1 MRPDAFST
9 HHPAVT
15 LTFFVGVIVLC
26 VLVQQPV
33 VQAVGLMGAVLY
45 YLCLRGRNAWR
56 LLVAMALALVML
68 AAINPL
74 FNTLGDT
81 VLFTCLGT
89 RPYTLEALAYGASTA
104 TMFVSVMLWFACY
117 AQVMSTDKFTYL
129 FGRRA
134 PALTLV
140 LTMTLRLVPSYAR
153 KARQISTARRC
164 AGLSMTQGS
173 VRERVRDGASLLSAL
188 TSWALE
194 GAVTTADSMRS
205 RGYGTKGGG
214 DFSTPALRASARND
228 RGWALR
234 SSARNDRGWALRSA
248 WHDRSGRAGASA
260 VISSGA
266 NEVSGVEKSRL
277 LSQTS
282 KRFNDSGRYLQ
293 CRFRMR
299 DALLLVFM
307 LVCITVTCTALASGA
322 LAIGY
327 VPAIDIPTLS
337 PLGIGALVACTVLV
351 LVPSVIDAREA
362 IAWRSSLSSI

>member
-164 AGLSMTQGS
+164 VGLSMTQGS
-173 VRERVRDGASLLSAL
+173 VRERARDGASLLSAL

-234 SSARNDRGWALRSA
+234 ASAR
-248 WHDRSGRAGASA
+248 
-260 VISSGA
+260 
-266 NEVSGVEKSRL
+266 
-277 LSQTS
+277 
-282 KRFNDSGRYLQ
+282 NDSGRYLQ

-299 DALLLVFM
+299 DALLLVLM
-307 LVCITVTCTALASGA
+307 LVCILVTCAALASGA
-322 LAIGY
+322 LAVSY
-327 VPAIDIPTLS
+327 VPAIDIPALP

-351 LVPSVIDAREA
+351 FVPSVIDAREA

>member
-1 MRPDAFST
+1 MRSDSFST
-9 HHPAVT
+9 HHPAMT
-15 LTFFVGVIVLC
+15 LTFFVSVIVLC
-26 VLVQQPV
+26 VLVQQPI

-45 YLCLRGRNAWR
+45 YLCLRRRDAWR
-56 LLVAMALALVML
+56 LLVAMMLALVVL

-81 VLFTCLGT
+81 VLFTYLGT

-104 TMFVSVMLWFACY
+104 VMFVSVMLWFACY

-140 LTMTLRLVPSYAR
+140 LTMTLRLVPSYVR

-173 VRERVRDGASLLSAL
+173 MRERARDGASLLSAL

-205 RGYGTKGGG
+205 RGYGSRAKPVIGEISRLRSLSLEMTGGG
-214 DFSTPALRASARND
+214 VSATPLEMTEKD
-228 RGWALR
+228 R
-234 SSARNDRGWALRSA
+234 
-248 WHDRSGRAGASA
+248 
-260 VISSGA
+260 
-266 NEVSGVEKSRL
+266 
-277 LSQTS
+277 
-282 KRFNDSGRYLQ
+282 KRPGRYLQ
-293 CRFRMR
+293 CRFRVS
-299 DALLLVFM
+299 DALLLG
-307 LVCITVTCTALASGA
+307 LVLTCVIVTCIALASGD
-322 LAIGY
+322 LAVSY

-337 PLGIGALVACTVLV
+337 PLGIGALMACTVLV
-351 LVPSVIDAREA
+351 LVPSAIDAKEA

>member
-33 VQAVGLMGAVLY
+33 VQAVGLMGAMLY
-45 YLCLRGRNAWR
+45 YLCLRGRDAGR
-56 LLVAMALALVML
+56 LLAAMALALIAL
-68 AAINPL
+68 TAINPL

-81 VLFTCLGT
+81 VLFTYLGA

-194 GAVTTADSMRS
+194 SAVTTADSMRS

-228 RGWALR
+228 RGGCFA
-234 SSARNDRGWALRSA
+234 
-248 WHDRSGRAGASA
+248 
-260 VISSGA
+260 
-266 NEVSGVEKSRL
+266 
-277 LSQTS
+277 
-282 KRFNDSGRYLQ
+282 
-293 CRFRMR
+293 
-299 DALLLVFM
+299 
-307 LVCITVTCTALASGA
+307 
-322 LAIGY
+322 
-327 VPAIDIPTLS
+327 P
-337 PLGIGALVACTVLV
+337 PLEMTTWNAALVELG
-351 LVPSVIDAREA
+351 
-362 IAWRSSLSSI
+362 

>member
-15 LTFFVGVIVLC
+15 LTFFVDVIVLC

-45 YLCLRGRNAWR
+45 YLCLRGRDAWR

-81 VLFTCLGT
+81 VLFTYLRT

-104 TMFVSVMLWFACY
+104 TMFVSVMLWFVCY

-194 GAVTTADSMRS
+194 GAVTMADSMRS
-205 RGYGTKGGG
+205 RGYGSQASGDDGEISRLRSLSLASLEMTEGGG
-214 DFSTPALRASARND
+214 VSVAPRLRCHSD
-228 RGWALR
+228 R
-234 SSARNDRGWALRSA
+234 
-248 WHDRSGRAGASA
+248 
-260 VISSGA
+260 
-266 NEVSGVEKSRL
+266 KSCK
-277 LSQTS
+277 QP
-282 KRFNDSGRYLQ
+282 GRYLQ

-299 DALLLVFM
+299 DALLLVLM
-307 LVCITVTCTALASGA
+307 LVCILVTCAALASGA
-322 LAIGY
+322 LAVSY
-327 VPAIDIPTLS
+327 VPAIDIPALP

-351 LVPSVIDAREA
+351 LVPSVIDAKEA

>member
-15 LTFFVGVIVLC
+15 LTFFVGVTVLC

-45 YLCLRGRNAWR
+45 YLCLRGRDAWR

-81 VLFTCLGT
+81 VLFTYLGT
-89 RPYTLEALAYGASTA
+89 RPYALEALAYGTSTA

-129 FGRRA
+129 FGHRA

-140 LTMTLRLVPSYAR
+140 LTMTLRLVPSYVR
-153 KARQISTARRC
+153 KARQISTARRG

-173 VRERVRDGASLLSAL
+173 VRERARDGASLLSAL

-234 SSARNDRGWALRSA
+234 ASARNDRGWALRSA
-248 WHDRSGRAGASA
+248 WYDGGQALSSA
-260 VISSGA
+260 WH
-266 NEVSGVEKSRL
+266 
-277 LSQTS
+277 
-282 KRFNDSGRYLQ
+282 DSGRYLQ

-299 DALLLVFM
+299 DALLLVLM
-307 LVCITVTCTALASGA
+307 LACILVICAALASGA
-322 LAIGY
+322 LAVSY
-327 VPAIDIPTLS
+327 VPAIDIPALP

-351 LVPSVIDAREA
+351 FVPSVIDAKEA

>member
-33 VQAVGLMGAVLY
+33 VQAVGLMGAMLY
-45 YLCLRGRNAWR
+45 YLCLRGRDAGR
-56 LLVAMALALVML
+56 LLAAMALALIAL
-68 AAINPL
+68 TAINPL

-81 VLFTCLGT
+81 VLFTYLGA

-140 LTMTLRLVPSYAR
+140 LTMTLRLVPSYGR

-164 AGLSMTQGS
+164 VGLSMTQGS
-173 VRERVRDGASLLSAL
+173 VRERARDGASLLSAL

-205 RGYGTKGGG
+205 RGYGAQSKPVVGEI
-214 DFSTPALRASARND
+214 SR
-228 RGWALR
+228 LR
-234 SSARNDRGWALRSA
+234 SLSLAPLEMTEGGPVTPLEMTEKDR
-248 WHDRSGRAGASA
+248 
-260 VISSGA
+260 
-266 NEVSGVEKSRL
+266 K
-277 LSQTS
+277 QP
-282 KRFNDSGRYLQ
+282 GRYLQ

-299 DALLLVFM
+299 DALLLVLM
-307 LVCITVTCTALASGA
+307 LACVIVTCIALASGA
-322 LAIGY
+322 LAVSY
-327 VPAIDIPTLS
+327 VPAIDIPALS

-351 LVPSVIDAREA
+351 LAPSAIDAKEA
-362 IAWRSSLSSI
+362 IGWRSSLSSI

>member
-26 VLVQQPV
+26 VLVQQPIV
-33 VQAVGLMGAVLY
+33 HAVGLIGAVLY
-45 YLCLRGRNAWR
+45 YLCLRGRHAWR

-81 VLFTCLGT
+81 VLFTYLGT

-104 TMFVSVMLWFACY
+104 TMFVSVMLWFVCY

-173 VRERVRDGASLLSAL
+173 VRERARDGASLLSAL

-234 SSARNDRGWALRSA
+234 SAWYDGGQALSST
-248 WHDRSGRAGASA
+248 WH
-260 VISSGA
+260 
-266 NEVSGVEKSRL
+266 
-277 LSQTS
+277 
-282 KRFNDSGRYLQ
+282 DSGRYLQ

-299 DALLLVFM
+299 DALLLVLM
-307 LVCITVTCTALASGA
+307 LACILVACAALASGA
-322 LAIGY
+322 LAISY
-327 VPAIDIPTLS
+327 VPAIDIPALP

-351 LVPSVIDAREA
+351 FVPSVIDAREA

>member
-1 MRPDAFST
+1 MRSDSFST
-9 HHPAVT
+9 HHPAMT
-15 LTFFVGVIVLC
+15 LTFFVSVIVLC
-26 VLVQQPV
+26 VLVQQPI

-45 YLCLRGRNAWR
+45 YLCLRRRDAWR
-56 LLVAMALALVML
+56 LLVAMMLALVVL

-81 VLFTCLGT
+81 VLFTYLGT

-104 TMFVSVMLWFACY
+104 VMFVSVMLWFACY

-140 LTMTLRLVPSYAR
+140 LTMTLRLVPSYVR
-153 KARQISTARRC
+153 KARQISMARRC

-173 VRERVRDGASLLSAL
+173 MRERARDGASLLSAL

-205 RGYGTKGGG
+205 RGYG
-214 DFSTPALRASARND
+214 SRAKPVIGEISR
-228 RGWALR
+228 LR
-234 SSARNDRGWALRSA
+234 SLSLAPLEMTEGGVSATPLEMTEKDR
-248 WHDRSGRAGASA
+248 
-260 VISSGA
+260 
-266 NEVSGVEKSRL
+266 
-277 LSQTS
+277 
-282 KRFNDSGRYLQ
+282 KRPGRYLQ
-293 CRFRMR
+293 CRFRVS
-299 DALLLVFM
+299 DALLLG
-307 LVCITVTCTALASGA
+307 LVLACIIVTCIALASGD
-322 LAIGY
+322 LAVSY

-337 PLGIGALVACTVLV
+337 PLGIGALMACTVLV
-351 LVPSVIDAREA
+351 LVPSAIDAKEA

>member
-81 VLFTCLGT
+81 VLFTYLGT

-164 AGLSMTQGS
+164 VGLSMTQGS

-205 RGYGTKGGG
+205 RGYGTKSGG

-228 RGWALR
+228 K
-234 SSARNDRGWALRSA
+234 GWALRSA
-248 WHDRSGRAGASA
+248 WH
-260 VISSGA
+260 
-266 NEVSGVEKSRL
+266 
-277 LSQTS
+277 
-282 KRFNDSGRYLQ
+282 DSGRYLQ

-299 DALLLVFM
+299 DALLLVLM
-307 LVCITVTCTALASGA
+307 LVCILVTCAALASGA
-322 LAIGY
+322 LAVSY
-327 VPAIDIPTLS
+327 VPAIDIPALP

-351 LVPSVIDAREA
+351 LVPSVIDAKEA

>member
-33 VQAVGLMGAVLY
+33 VQAAGLMGAVLY
-45 YLCLRGRNAWR
+45 YLCLRGRDAWR
-56 LLVAMALALVML
+56 LLAAMALALVVL

-81 VLFTCLGT
+81 ALFTYLGA

-104 TMFVSVMLWFACY
+104 TMFVSVMLWFVCY

-140 LTMTLRLVPSYAR
+140 LTMTLRLVPSYVR

-164 AGLSMTQGS
+164 VGLSMTQGS
-173 VRERVRDGASLLSAL
+173 VRERARDGASLLSAL

-205 RGYGTKGGG
+205 RGYGAQSKPVVGEI
-214 DFSTPALRASARND
+214 SR
-228 RGWALR
+228 LR
-234 SSARNDRGWALRSA
+234 SLSLAPLEMTEKDR
-248 WHDRSGRAGASA
+248 
-260 VISSGA
+260 
-266 NEVSGVEKSRL
+266 K
-277 LSQTS
+277 QP
-282 KRFNDSGRYLQ
+282 GRYLQ

-299 DALLLVFM
+299 DALLLGLM
-307 LVCITVTCTALASGA
+307 LACVIVTCIALASGA
-322 LAIGY
+322 LAVSY
-327 VPAIDIPTLS
+327 VPAIDIPALS

-351 LVPSVIDAREA
+351 LAPSAIDAKEA

>member
-1 MRPDAFST
+1 MRSDSFST
-9 HHPAVT
+9 HHPAMT
-15 LTFFVGVIVLC
+15 LTFFVSVIVLC
-26 VLVQQPV
+26 VLVQQPI

-45 YLCLRGRNAWR
+45 YLCLRRRDAWR
-56 LLVAMALALVML
+56 LLVAMMLALVVL

-104 TMFVSVMLWFACY
+104 VMFVSVMLWFACY

-140 LTMTLRLVPSYAR
+140 LTMTLRLVPSYVR
-153 KARQISTARRC
+153 KARQISMARRC

-173 VRERVRDGASLLSAL
+173 MRERARDGASLLSAL

-205 RGYGTKGGG
+205 RGYG
-214 DFSTPALRASARND
+214 SRAKPVIGEISR
-228 RGWALR
+228 LR
-234 SSARNDRGWALRSA
+234 SLSLAPLEMTEGGVSATPLEMTEKDR
-248 WHDRSGRAGASA
+248 
-260 VISSGA
+260 
-266 NEVSGVEKSRL
+266 
-277 LSQTS
+277 
-282 KRFNDSGRYLQ
+282 KRPGRYLQ
-293 CRFRMR
+293 CRFRVS
-299 DALLLVFM
+299 DALLLG
-307 LVCITVTCTALASGA
+307 LVLACIIVTCIALASGD
-322 LAIGY
+322 LAVSY

-337 PLGIGALVACTVLV
+337 PLGIGALMACTVLV
-351 LVPSVIDAREA
+351 LVPSAIDAKEA

>member
-45 YLCLRGRNAWR
+45 YLCLRGRDAWR

-74 FNTLGDT
+74 FNTLGGT
-81 VLFTCLGT
+81 VLFTYLGT

-214 DFSTPALRASARND
+214 DFSTPALR
-228 RGWALR
+228 
-234 SSARNDRGWALRSA
+234 SA
-248 WHDRSGRAGASA
+248 WH
-260 VISSGA
+260 
-266 NEVSGVEKSRL
+266 
-277 LSQTS
+277 
-282 KRFNDSGRYLQ
+282 DSGRYLQ

-299 DALLLVFM
+299 DALLLVLM
-307 LVCITVTCTALASGA
+307 LACILVTCAALANGA
-322 LAIGY
+322 LAVSY
-327 VPAIDIPTLS
+327 APAIDIPALP

>member
-45 YLCLRGRNAWR
+45 YLCLRGRDAWR

-81 VLFTCLGT
+81 VLFTYLGT
-89 RPYTLEALAYGASTA
+89 RPYTLEALAYGTSTA
-104 TMFVSVMLWFACY
+104 IMFVSVMLWFVCY

-234 SSARNDRGWALRSA
+234 ASAWYDGGQALRSA
-248 WHDRSGRAGASA
+248 WH
-260 VISSGA
+260 
-266 NEVSGVEKSRL
+266 
-277 LSQTS
+277 
-282 KRFNDSGRYLQ
+282 DSGRYLQ
-293 CRFRMR
+293 CRFRIR
-299 DALLLVFM
+299 DALLLVLM
-307 LVCITVTCTALASGA
+307 LVCILVTCVALASGA
-322 LAIGY
+322 LAVSY
-327 VPAIDIPTLS
+327 VPAIDIPTLP
-337 PLGIGALVACTVLV
+337 PLGIGALAACTVLV
-351 LVPSVIDAREA
+351 FVPSVIDAREA

>member
-1 MRPDAFST
+1 MRSDSFST
-9 HHPAVT
+9 HHPAMT
-15 LTFFVGVIVLC
+15 LTFFVSVIVLC
-26 VLVQQPV
+26 VLVQQPI

-45 YLCLRGRNAWR
+45 YLCLRRRDAWR
-56 LLVAMALALVML
+56 LLVAMMLALVVL

-81 VLFTCLGT
+81 VLFTYLGT

-104 TMFVSVMLWFACY
+104 VMFVSVMLWFACY

-140 LTMTLRLVPSYAR
+140 LTMTLRLVPSYVR

-173 VRERVRDGASLLSAL
+173 MRERARDGASLLSAL

-205 RGYGTKGGG
+205 RGYG
-214 DFSTPALRASARND
+214 SRAKPVIGEISR
-228 RGWALR
+228 LR
-234 SSARNDRGWALRSA
+234 SLSLAPLEMTEGGVSATPLEMTEKDR
-248 WHDRSGRAGASA
+248 
-260 VISSGA
+260 
-266 NEVSGVEKSRL
+266 
-277 LSQTS
+277 
-282 KRFNDSGRYLQ
+282 KRPGRYLQ
-293 CRFRMR
+293 CRFRVS
-299 DALLLVFM
+299 DALLLG
-307 LVCITVTCTALASGA
+307 LVLTCVIVTCIALASGD
-322 LAIGY
+322 LAVSY

-337 PLGIGALVACTVLV
+337 PLGIGALMACTVLV
-351 LVPSVIDAREA
+351 LVPSAIDAKEA

>member
-45 YLCLRGRNAWR
+45 YLCLRGRDAWR
-56 LLVAMALALVML
+56 LLVAMALALIVL

-81 VLFTCLGT
+81 VLFTYLGT

-140 LTMTLRLVPSYAR
+140 LTMTLRLVPSFAR

-228 RGWALR
+228 RGQ
-234 SSARNDRGWALRSA
+234 ALRSA
-248 WHDRSGRAGASA
+248 WH
-260 VISSGA
+260 
-266 NEVSGVEKSRL
+266 
-277 LSQTS
+277 
-282 KRFNDSGRYLQ
+282 DSGRYLQ

-299 DALLLVFM
+299 DALLLVLM
-307 LVCITVTCTALASGA
+307 LACILVTCAALASGA
-322 LAIGY
+322 LAVSY
-327 VPAIDIPTLS
+327 VPAIDIPALP

-351 LVPSVIDAREA
+351 FVPSVIDAREA

>member
-81 VLFTCLGT
+81 VLFTYLGT
-89 RPYTLEALAYGASTA
+89 RPYTLEALAYGTSTA

-228 RGWALR
+228 RGWAGA
-234 SSARNDRGWALRSA
+234 SARNDRG
-248 WHDRSGRAGASA
+248 RAGAS
-260 VISSGA
+260 
-266 NEVSGVEKSRL
+266 EWH
-277 LSQTS
+277 
-282 KRFNDSGRYLQ
+282 DSGRYLQ

-299 DALLLVFM
+299 DALLLVLM
-307 LVCITVTCTALASGA
+307 LVCILVTCAALASGA
-322 LAIGY
+322 LAVSY
-327 VPAIDIPTLS
+327 VPAIDIPALP
-337 PLGIGALVACTVLV
+337 PLGIGALAACTVLV
-351 LVPSVIDAREA
+351 FVPSVIDAKEA

>member
-33 VQAVGLMGAVLY
+33 VQAVGLMGAMLY
-45 YLCLRGRNAWR
+45 YLCLRGRDAGR
-56 LLVAMALALVML
+56 LLAAMALALVVL

-81 VLFTCLGT
+81 ALFTYLGA

-104 TMFVSVMLWFACY
+104 TMFVSVMLWFVCY

-140 LTMTLRLVPSYAR
+140 LTMTLRLVPSYGR

-164 AGLSMTQGS
+164 VGLSMTQGS
-173 VRERVRDGASLLSAL
+173 VRERARDGASLLSAL

-205 RGYGTKGGG
+205 RGYGAQSKPVVGEI
-214 DFSTPALRASARND
+214 SR
-228 RGWALR
+228 LR
-234 SSARNDRGWALRSA
+234 SLSLAPL
-248 WHDRSGRAGASA
+248 
-260 VISSGA
+260 
-266 NEVSGVEKSRL
+266 EMTEKGCK
-277 LSQTS
+277 QP
-282 KRFNDSGRYLQ
+282 GRYLQ

-299 DALLLVFM
+299 DALLLGLM
-307 LVCITVTCTALASGA
+307 LACVIVTCIALASGA
-322 LAIGY
+322 LAVSY
-327 VPAIDIPTLS
+327 VPAIDIPALS

-351 LVPSVIDAREA
+351 LAPSAIDAKEA

>member
-1 MRPDAFST
+1 MRSDSFST
-9 HHPAVT
+9 HHPAMT
-15 LTFFVGVIVLC
+15 LTFFVSVIVLC
-26 VLVQQPV
+26 VLVQQPI

-45 YLCLRGRNAWR
+45 YLCLRRRDAWR
-56 LLVAMALALVML
+56 PLVAMMLALVVL

-81 VLFTCLGT
+81 VLFTYLGT

-104 TMFVSVMLWFACY
+104 VMFVSVMLWFACY

-140 LTMTLRLVPSYAR
+140 LTMTLRLVPSYVR
-153 KARQISTARRC
+153 KARQISMARRC

-173 VRERVRDGASLLSAL
+173 MRERARDGASLLSAL

-205 RGYGTKGGG
+205 RGYG
-214 DFSTPALRASARND
+214 SRAKPVIGEISR
-228 RGWALR
+228 LR
-234 SSARNDRGWALRSA
+234 SLSLAPLEMTEGGVSATPLEMAEKDRK
-248 WHDRSGRAGASA
+248 RA
-260 VISSGA
+260 
-266 NEVSGVEKSRL
+266 
-277 LSQTS
+277 
-282 KRFNDSGRYLQ
+282 GRYLQ
-293 CRFRMR
+293 CRFRVS
-299 DALLLVFM
+299 DALLLG
-307 LVCITVTCTALASGA
+307 LVLTCVIVTCIALANGD
-322 LAIGY
+322 LAVSY

-337 PLGIGALVACTVLV
+337 PLGIGALMACTVLV
-351 LVPSVIDAREA
+351 LVPSAINAKEA

>member
-45 YLCLRGRNAWR
+45 YLCLRGRDAWR

-81 VLFTCLGT
+81 VLFTYLGT

-234 SSARNDRGWALRSA
+234 SAWYDGGQALRSA
-248 WHDRSGRAGASA
+248 WH
-260 VISSGA
+260 
-266 NEVSGVEKSRL
+266 
-277 LSQTS
+277 
-282 KRFNDSGRYLQ
+282 DSGRYLQ

-299 DALLLVFM
+299 DALLLVLM
-307 LVCITVTCTALASGA
+307 LVCILVTCAALASGA
-322 LAIGY
+322 LAVSY
-327 VPAIDIPTLS
+327 VPAIDIPALP

-351 LVPSVIDAREA
+351 LVPSVIDAKEA

>member
-33 VQAVGLMGAVLY
+33 VQAVGLMGAMLY
-45 YLCLRGRNAWR
+45 YLCLRGRDAWR
-56 LLVAMALALVML
+56 LLVAMALALVVL

-81 VLFTCLGT
+81 ALFTYLGA

-140 LTMTLRLVPSYAR
+140 LTMTLRLVPSYVR

-164 AGLSMTQGS
+164 VGLSMTQGS
-173 VRERVRDGASLLSAL
+173 VRERARDGASLLSAL

-194 GAVTTADSMRS
+194 GAVTTADSFARL
-205 RGYGTKGGG
+205 RRAIQTCRWR
-214 DFSTPALRASARND
+214 DFSTSFAIARSARND
-228 RGWALR
+228 RGRA
-234 SSARNDRGWALRSA
+234 SRSA
-248 WHDRSGRAGASA
+248 
-260 VISSGA
+260 
-266 NEVSGVEKSRL
+266 
-277 LSQTS
+277 
-282 KRFNDSGRYLQ
+282 
-293 CRFRMR
+293 
-299 DALLLVFM
+299 
-307 LVCITVTCTALASGA
+307 
-322 LAIGY
+322 
-327 VPAIDIPTLS
+327 P
-337 PLGIGALVACTVLV
+337 
-351 LVPSVIDAREA
+351 
-362 IAWRSSLSSI
+362 SLSSRPEGP

>member
-26 VLVQQPV
+26 VLVQQPI

-81 VLFTCLGT
+81 VLFTYLGT

-164 AGLSMTQGS
+164 VGLSMTQGS
-173 VRERVRDGASLLSAL
+173 VRERARDGASLLSAL

-228 RGWALR
+228 G
-234 SSARNDRGWALRSA
+234 GQALRSA
-248 WHDRSGRAGASA
+248 WH
-260 VISSGA
+260 
-266 NEVSGVEKSRL
+266 
-277 LSQTS
+277 
-282 KRFNDSGRYLQ
+282 DSGRYLQ

-299 DALLLVFM
+299 DALLLVLM
-307 LVCITVTCTALASGA
+307 LVCILVTCAALASGA
-322 LAIGY
+322 LSASY
-327 VPAIDIPTLS
+327 VPAIDIPALP

-351 LVPSVIDAREA
+351 LVPSVIDAKEA

>member
-33 VQAVGLMGAVLY
+33 VQAVGLMGAMLY
-45 YLCLRGRNAWR
+45 YLCLRGRDAWR
-56 LLVAMALALVML
+56 LLVAMALALVVL

-81 VLFTCLGT
+81 ALFTYLGT

-129 FGRRA
+129 FGRRT

-140 LTMTLRLVPSYAR
+140 LTMTLRLVPSYVR

-164 AGLSMTQGS
+164 VGLSMTQGS
-173 VRERVRDGASLLSAL
+173 VRERTRDGASLLSAL

-205 RGYGTKGGG
+205 RGYGARTSG
-214 DFSTPALRASARND
+214 D
-228 RGWALR
+228 
-234 SSARNDRGWALRSA
+234 SS
-248 WHDRSGRAGASA
+248 
-260 VISSGA
+260 IP
-266 NEVSGVEKSRL
+266 
-277 LSQTS
+277 
-282 KRFNDSGRYLQ
+282 GRYLQ

-299 DALLLVFM
+299 DALLLVLM
-307 LVCITVTCTALASGA
+307 LACVIVTCIALAGGA
-322 LAIGY
+322 LAVSY
-327 VPAIDIPTLS
+327 VPAIDIPALS

-351 LVPSVIDAREA
+351 LAPSVIDAKEA
-362 IAWRSSLSSI
+362 IGWRSSLSSI

>member
-1 MRPDAFST
+1 MRPDVFST

-33 VQAVGLMGAVLY
+33 VQAVGLMGAMLY
-45 YLCLRGRNAWR
+45 YLCLRGRDAGR
-56 LLVAMALALVML
+56 LLAAMALALIAL
-68 AAINPL
+68 TAINPL

-81 VLFTCLGT
+81 VLFTYLGA

-129 FGRRA
+129 FGHRA

-140 LTMTLRLVPSYAR
+140 LTMTLRLVPSYVR

-173 VRERVRDGASLLSAL
+173 VRERARDGASLLSAL

-205 RGYGTKGGG
+205 RGYGAQSKPVVGEI
-214 DFSTPALRASARND
+214 SR
-228 RGWALR
+228 LR
-234 SSARNDRGWALRSA
+234 SLSLTPL
-248 WHDRSGRAGASA
+248 
-260 VISSGA
+260 
-266 NEVSGVEKSRL
+266 EMTEKGCK
-277 LSQTS
+277 QP
-282 KRFNDSGRYLQ
+282 GRYLQ

-299 DALLLVFM
+299 DALLLGLM
-307 LVCITVTCTALASGA
+307 LACVIVTCIALASGA
-322 LAIGY
+322 LAVSY
-327 VPAIDIPTLS
+327 VPAIDIPALS

-351 LVPSVIDAREA
+351 LVPSAIDAKEA

>member
-1 MRPDAFST
+1 M
-9 HHPAVT
+9 T
-15 LTFFVGVIVLC
+15 LTFFVSVIVLC
-26 VLVQQPV
+26 VLVQQPI

-45 YLCLRGRNAWR
+45 YLCLRRRDAWR
-56 LLVAMALALVML
+56 LLVAMMLALVVL

-81 VLFTCLGT
+81 VLFTYLGT

-104 TMFVSVMLWFACY
+104 VMFVSVMLWFACY

-140 LTMTLRLVPSYAR
+140 LTMTLRLVPSYVR

-173 VRERVRDGASLLSAL
+173 MRERARDGASLLSAL

-205 RGYGTKGGG
+205 RGYG
-214 DFSTPALRASARND
+214 SRAKPVIGEISR
-228 RGWALR
+228 LR
-234 SSARNDRGWALRSA
+234 SLSLAPLEMTEGGVSATPLEMTEKDR
-248 WHDRSGRAGASA
+248 
-260 VISSGA
+260 
-266 NEVSGVEKSRL
+266 
-277 LSQTS
+277 
-282 KRFNDSGRYLQ
+282 KRPGRYLQ
-293 CRFRMR
+293 CRFRVS
-299 DALLLVFM
+299 DALLLG
-307 LVCITVTCTALASGA
+307 LVLTCVIVTCIALASGD
-322 LAIGY
+322 LAVSY

-337 PLGIGALVACTVLV
+337 PLGIGALMACTVLV
-351 LVPSVIDAREA
+351 LVPSAIDAKEA

>member
-45 YLCLRGRNAWR
+45 YLCLRGGDAWR
-56 LLVAMALALVML
+56 LLVTMALTLIVL

-81 VLFTCLGT
+81 VLFTYLGA

-129 FGRRA
+129 FGLRA

-140 LTMTLRLVPSYAR
+140 LTMTLRLVPSYGR

-164 AGLSMTQGS
+164 VGLSMTQGS
-173 VRERVRDGASLLSAL
+173 VRERARDGASLLSAL

-205 RGYGTKGGG
+205 RGYGARTSG
-214 DFSTPALRASARND
+214 DSSTP
-228 RGWALR
+228 
-234 SSARNDRGWALRSA
+234 
-248 WHDRSGRAGASA
+248 
-260 VISSGA
+260 
-266 NEVSGVEKSRL
+266 
-277 LSQTS
+277 
-282 KRFNDSGRYLQ
+282 GRYLQ

-299 DALLLVFM
+299 DALLLALM
-307 LVCITVTCTALASGA
+307 LACVIVTCIALASGA
-322 LAIGY
+322 LAVSY
-327 VPAIDIPTLS
+327 VPAIDIPALS
-337 PLGIGALVACTVLV
+337 PLGIGALVACTMLV
-351 LVPSVIDAREA
+351 LVPSVIDAKEA
-362 IAWRSSLSSI
+362 IAWRSSLSNI

>member
-15 LTFFVGVIVLC
+15 LTFFVGIIVLC

-33 VQAVGLMGAVLY
+33 VQAVGLMGAMLY
-45 YLCLRGRNAWR
+45 YLCLCGRDAGR
-56 LLVAMALALVML
+56 LLAAMALALIVL

-81 VLFTCLGT
+81 VLFTYLET

-140 LTMTLRLVPSYAR
+140 LTMTLRLVPSYVR

-164 AGLSMTQGS
+164 VGLSMTQGS
-173 VRERVRDGASLLSAL
+173 VRERARDGASLLSAL

-205 RGYGTKGGG
+205 RGYGAQSKPVVGEI
-214 DFSTPALRASARND
+214 SR
-228 RGWALR
+228 LR
-234 SSARNDRGWALRSA
+234 SLSLAPLEMTEKDR
-248 WHDRSGRAGASA
+248 
-260 VISSGA
+260 
-266 NEVSGVEKSRL
+266 K
-277 LSQTS
+277 QP
-282 KRFNDSGRYLQ
+282 GRYLQ

-299 DALLLVFM
+299 DALLLAFM
-307 LVCITVTCTALASGA
+307 VACIIVTCIALASGA
-322 LAIGY
+322 FAVSY
-327 VPAIDIPTLS
+327 VPTIDIPALS

-351 LVPSVIDAREA
+351 LAPSAIDAKEA

>member
-15 LTFFVGVIVLC
+15 LAFFVGVIALC
-26 VLVQQPV
+26 VLVQQPI

-45 YLCLRGRNAWR
+45 YLCLRGRDAWR
-56 LLVAMALALVML
+56 LLMAMTMALVVL

-81 VLFTCLGT
+81 VLFTYLGT

-140 LTMTLRLVPSYAR
+140 LTMTLRLVPGYVR

-164 AGLSMTQGS
+164 VGLSMTQGS
-173 VRERVRDGASLLSAL
+173 VRERARDGAALLSAL

-205 RGYGTKGGG
+205 RGYGVRDSG
-214 DFSTPALRASARND
+214 DV
-228 RGWALR
+228 GE
-234 SSARNDRGWALRSA
+234 
-248 WHDRSGRAGASA
+248 
-260 VISSGA
+260 I
-266 NEVSGVEKSRL
+266 SRL
-277 LSQTS
+277 
-282 KRFNDSGRYLQ
+282 RFASLEMTEGRPVDPLETTEGGPVDPRLHCHSDRRGRKAPKWRNLAAARLHCHSDRKNREQSGRYLQ

-307 LVCITVTCTALASGA
+307 LACIIVTCIALASGA
-322 LAIGY
+322 LAVSY
-327 VPAIDIPTLS
+327 VPAIDIPALS
-337 PLGIGALVACTVLV
+337 PLGISALVTFAILV
-351 LVPSVIDAREA
+351 LVPSAVDAREA

>member
-81 VLFTCLGT
+81 VLFTYLGT

-173 VRERVRDGASLLSAL
+173 VRERARDGASLLSAL

-205 RGYGTKGGG
+205 RGYGTKDGG

-234 SSARNDRGWALRSA
+234 SA
-248 WHDRSGRAGASA
+248 WHDR
-260 VISSGA
+260 
-266 NEVSGVEKSRL
+266 
-277 LSQTS
+277 
-282 KRFNDSGRYLQ
+282 GRYLQ

-299 DALLLVFM
+299 DALLLVLM
-307 LVCITVTCTALASGA
+307 LACVLVTCAALASGA
-322 LAIGY
+322 LAVSY
-327 VPAIDIPTLS
+327 VPAIDIPALP

-351 LVPSVIDAREA
+351 FVPSVIDAREA